1 MLLLWPDGQ
10 PPIPT
15 RSSATVRSYG
25 RAVHKKLGVGTRA
38 KVVLKALSL
47 GLSQVAGF

>member
-1 MLLLWPDGQ
+1 M
-10 PPIPT
+10 
-15 RSSATVRSYG
+15 RSHG
-25 RAVHKKLGVGTRA
+25 RAVRKKLGVGTRA